1 MTETTK
7 MSSKGQIVI
16 PQNLRDELDLKE
28 GETFAVIGNDDTILL
43 KKISVPS
50 EKEMFE
56 KLNKWGT
63 ELAKKKSW
71 KEEDVQ
77 NIIKKRRSL
86 Q

>member
-16 PQNLRDELDLKE
+16 PQSLRDELDLKE
-28 GETFAVIGNDDTILL
+28 GESFAIIGNNDTILL
-43 KKISVPS
+43 KKINIPS

-63 ELAKKKSW
+63 ELAKKNSW

-77 NIIKKRRSL
+77 SIIKKRR
-86 Q
+86 QQ